1 MDDCSDSSLGWF
13 DIREKLDR
21 SKINHSQ
28 LVVVNIDTLVYSR
41 QKLHLWIE
49 LFFVCVDHT
58 YSKPYS
64 DHHSP

>member
-49 LFFVCVDHT
+49 LFFV
-58 YSKPYS
+58 
-64 DHHSP
+64 